1 MGSREADLHTYI
13 TLSIAISPIPWG
25 PGAPFGEP
33 SVWKL
38 EENPRHR
45 YLNSSA
51 ISVIG
56 NKRVV
61 KTFMLG
67 VEGWAGWKIGKGLQ
81 QMSGTR
87 PEYQR
92 IMKNLNAGVGSL
104 VLAIQ
109 TMIQSCVCIPESRS
123 PLLSYRG
130 KCSCCIGFGSLHET
144 LLVNFSSLGG

>member
-25 PGAPFGEP
+25 PGAPFREP
-33 SVWKL
+33 SVWNL

-56 NKRVV
+56 NERVV

-67 VEGWAGWKIGKGLQ
+67 VEEWAEWKLGKGLQ

-87 PEYQR
+87 QEHQR
-92 IMKNLNAGVGSL
+92 MKNLNAGVGSL

-109 TMIQSCVCIPESRS
+109 TMLQSCVCIPENRS

-130 KCSCCIGFGSLHET
+130 KSSCCIGFCSLHET
-144 LLVNFSSLGG
+144 LLVNFSSLGS